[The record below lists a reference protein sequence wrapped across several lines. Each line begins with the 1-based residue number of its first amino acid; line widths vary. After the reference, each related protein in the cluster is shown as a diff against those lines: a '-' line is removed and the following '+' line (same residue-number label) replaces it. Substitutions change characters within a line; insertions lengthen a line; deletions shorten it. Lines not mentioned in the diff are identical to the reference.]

1 MRYQELHDTL
11 RKLPFEPFRIKL
23 STGDTYN
30 IENPDFAALTRS
42 SILVFT
48 SSQQDDIPDRFSQ
61 YDLLHVV
68 GIEPL
73 EEAKRRSG
81 NGKRN

>member
-23 STGDTYN
+23 TTGDAFS
-30 IENPDFAALTRS
+30 IGNPDFAALTRS
-42 SILVFT
+42 SILIFT
-48 SSQQDDIPDRFSQ
+48 SSQDDEIPDRFSQ

-73 EEAKRRSG
+73 GEIKHAGG
-81 NGKRN
+81 NRNKN

>member
-11 RKLPFEPFRIKL
+11 RNSPFRPFRIKL
-23 STGDTYN
+23 TTGETFDVTH
-30 IENPDFAALTRS
+30 PDFAALTRS

-48 SSQQDDIPDRFSQ
+48 SSQQDEIPDRFSQ

-68 GIEPL
+68 GIEPV
-73 EEAKRRSG
+73 EEAKRSGG
-81 NGKRN
+81 NGK